1 MSTPIQVSSWNIH
14 GCKSKIIGNKLNDTE
29 FLREIKNDD
38 IVALIETHIH
48 REVED
53 ELSIPGFRRL
63 NHKNRSLDKN
73 SFKSSGGIAVFVKE
87 ALMKYVIPINNTNKN
102 SLWIKVKKEVLD
114 GKEDKKKFRN
124 I

>member
-1 MSTPIQVSSWNIH
+1 MECIIHTTSCQKYTTRVKVSV
-14 GCKSKIIGNKLNDTE
+14 TE
-29 FLREIKNDD
+29 K
-38 IVALIETHIH
+38 
-48 REVED
+48 
-53 ELSIPGFRRL
+53 L

-114 GKEDKKKFRN
+114 GKEDIFVGTVYIYDN
-124 I
+124 